1 MSGTEIL
8 APAGSL
14 ESLKA
19 AVNCGADAVY
29 IGGKQF
35 SARQN
40 AANFDNAE
48 LKQAADL
55 CHLHNIKI
63 YLTVNTIIF
72 DNQVNEFAEFIKN
85 AANAGIDAFIVQDF
99 GAAEIIR
106 VFERLPV
113 LKHAEIIRN
122 IVPDANI
129 HGSTQMTI
137 HSVKGAQLLKELGFK
152 RVVIS
157 RELTEKQIQE
167 ICSTGIETEV
177 FVHGALCMCM
187 SGQCYLSSLIG
198 QRSANRGFC
207 AQPCRLP
214 YSVYKNPQFNGLSLK
229 DLSLVNHLQK
239 LSDIGVFSL
248 KIEGRM
254 KRPEYVAAAV
264 CACRQSLNG
273 QTPDMALLRSIFSR
287 SGFTDG
293 YFTGKF
299 SNMFGSRE
307 KEDVIAAKDILPDI
321 RKKYSHEKKS
331 GKLDF
336 YAEIKKD
343 NPVKLTVSDDCDS
356 VTVTGEIPETAIN
369 KPIDF
374 TYLERQ
380 LSKLGGTIY
389 QFGNLNADID
399 DGLSLSAK
407 TINAL
412 RRNAVEALNLKSIKR
427 NTPEY
432 ICVPLDI
439 DPENKIE
446 SLKEIRVRISNQ
458 NQLDAVS
465 EADRIIIPTN
475 VFLNNRYEN
484 ISKIII
490 EPPRFIYNE
499 AEIFGV
505 LKKCKSLGAEHLMCS
520 NPAYIKIGK
529 ELGFKLHGDFGLNTA
544 NSYSLNFLK
553 KMNFEDTV
561 LSFEMKLKQISSL
574 RKAISTG
581 IIAYGYLPVM
591 LTKNCPIKNEVGCE
605 KCKKIIFDRTGRA
618 NKIVCH
624 GNYTEILNAQALYL
638 ADRLEDL
645 KNISFITLYFTDEGP
660 DEIKKIIDEY
670 RFGYS
675 SKDNITRGL
684 YYRGVI

>member
-40 AANFDNAE
+40 AVNFDNAE
-48 LKQAADL
+48 LKQATDL

-99 GAAEIIR
+99 GA
-106 VFERLPV
+106 
-113 LKHAEIIRN
+113 AEIIRN

-167 ICSTGIETEV
+167 ICSTEIETEV

-254 KRPEYVAAAV
+254 KRPEYVAAAI

-389 QFGNLNADID
+389 KFGNLSADID

-439 DPENKIE
+439 GLENKIE
-446 SLKEIRVRISNQ
+446 SLKEIRTRISNQ

-505 LKKCKSLGAEHLMCS
+505 LKKCKNLGAEHLMCS

>member
-99 GAAEIIR
+99 GA
-106 VFERLPV
+106 
-113 LKHAEIIRN
+113 AEIIRN

-343 NPVKLTVSDDCDS
+343 SPVKLTVSDGCDS

-389 QFGNLNADID
+389 KFGNLNADID
-399 DGLSLSAK
+399 DCLSLSAK

-505 LKKCKSLGAEHLMCS
+505 LKKCKNLGAEHLMCS

-561 LSFEMKLKQISSL
+561 LSFEMKLKQISLL
-574 RKAISTG
+574 RKSIATG

-675 SKDNITRGL
+675 AKDNITRGL

>member
-99 GAAEIIR
+99 GA
-106 VFERLPV
+106 
-113 LKHAEIIRN
+113 AEIIRN

-356 VTVTGEIPETAIN
+356 VTVTGEIPETAIK

-675 SKDNITRGL
+675 AKDNITRGL

>member
-99 GAAEIIR
+99 GA
-106 VFERLPV
+106 
-113 LKHAEIIRN
+113 AEIIRN

-356 VTVTGEIPETAIN
+356 VTVTGEIPETAIK

-645 KNISFITLYFTDEGP
+645 KNISFITLYFTDERP

>member
-106 VFERLPV
+106 
-113 LKHAEIIRN
+113 N
-122 IVPDANI
+122 IVPAANI

-591 LTKNCPIKNEVGCE
+591 LPKNCPIKNEVGCE

>member
-48 LKQAADL
+48 LKQATDL

-99 GAAEIIR
+99 GA
-106 VFERLPV
+106 
-113 LKHAEIIRN
+113 AEIIRN

-167 ICSTGIETEV
+167 ICSTEIETEV

-254 KRPEYVAAAV
+254 KRPEYVAAAI

-356 VTVTGEIPETAIN
+356 VTVTGEIPETAIK

-412 RRNAVEALNLKSIKR
+412 RRNAVEALNLKAIKR

>member
-1 MSGTEIL
+1 MTYLREKTVCFTGHRPEKLPGYGETENASLNVIRSMLYYQIYQSAEEGYKYFISGLARGVDLWAAEYVLEVKNRFPDIKLICAKPFAAHGENFKNQDLWSLSNVIEKADELICVSESYSRDCYRLRNQYMVDRSSKLIAVVDDYKSGT
-8 APAGSL
+8 
-14 ESLKA
+14 
-19 AVNCGADAVY
+19 
-29 IGGKQF
+29 
-35 SARQN
+35 
-40 AANFDNAE
+40 
-48 LKQAADL
+48 
-55 CHLHNIKI
+55 
-63 YLTVNTIIF
+63 
-72 DNQVNEFAEFIKN
+72 
-85 AANAGIDAFIVQDF
+85 
-99 GAAEIIR
+99 
-106 VFERLPV
+106 
-113 LKHAEIIRN
+113 
-122 IVPDANI
+122 
-129 HGSTQMTI
+129 
-137 HSVKGAQLLKELGFK
+137 
-152 RVVIS
+152 
-157 RELTEKQIQE
+157 
-167 ICSTGIETEV
+167 
-177 FVHGALCMCM
+177 
-187 SGQCYLSSLIG
+187 
-198 QRSANRGFC
+198 
-207 AQPCRLP
+207 
-214 YSVYKNPQFNGLSLK
+214 
-229 DLSLVNHLQK
+229 
-239 LSDIGVFSL
+239 
-248 KIEGRM
+248 
-254 KRPEYVAAAV
+254 
-264 CACRQSLNG
+264 G
-273 QTPDMALLRSIFSR
+273 QT
-287 SGFTDG
+287 
-293 YFTGKF
+293 
-299 SNMFGSRE
+299 
-307 KEDVIAAKDILPDI
+307 
-321 RKKYSHEKKS
+321 
-331 GKLDF
+331 
-336 YAEIKKD
+336 
-343 NPVKLTVSDDCDS
+343 
-356 VTVTGEIPETAIN
+356 
-369 KPIDF
+369 
-374 TYLERQ
+374 
-380 LSKLGGTIY
+380 
-389 QFGNLNADID
+389 
-399 DGLSLSAK
+399 
-407 TINAL
+407 
-412 RRNAVEALNLKSIKR
+412 IKR

>member
-106 VFERLPV
+106 
-113 LKHAEIIRN
+113 N

-214 YSVYKNPQFNGLSLK
+214 YSVHKNPQFNGLSLK

>member
-99 GAAEIIR
+99 GA
-106 VFERLPV
+106 
-113 LKHAEIIRN
+113 AEIIRN

-645 KNISFITLYFTDEGP
+645 KNISFITLYFTAEGP

>member
-99 GAAEIIR
+99 GA
-106 VFERLPV
+106 
-113 LKHAEIIRN
+113 AEIIRN

-331 GKLDF
+331 GNLDF

-389 QFGNLNADID
+389 KFGNLSADID

-412 RRNAVEALNLKSIKR
+412 RRNAVEALNLKAIKR

-520 NPAYIKIGK
+520 NPTYIKIGK

-624 GNYTEILNAQALYL
+624 GNYTEILNAQPLYL

>member
-99 GAAEIIR
+99 GA
-106 VFERLPV
+106 
-113 LKHAEIIRN
+113 AEIIRN

-544 NSYSLNFLK
+544 NLYSLNFLK

>member
-29 IGGKQF
+29 IGGQQF

-99 GAAEIIR
+99 GA
-106 VFERLPV
+106 
-113 LKHAEIIRN
+113 AEIIRN

>member
-48 LKQAADL
+48 LKQATDL

-99 GAAEIIR
+99 GA
-106 VFERLPV
+106 
-113 LKHAEIIRN
+113 AEIIRN

-167 ICSTGIETEV
+167 ICSTEIETEV

-254 KRPEYVAAAV
+254 KRPEYVAAAI

-356 VTVTGEIPETAIN
+356 VTVTGEIPETAIK

>member
-1 MSGTEIL
+1 MSGVEIL
-8 APAGSL
+8 APAGSF

-40 AANFDNAE
+40 AANFDDAE

-72 DNQVNEFAEFIKN
+72 DNQINEFAEFITN
-85 AANAGIDAFIVQDF
+85 ASHAGIDAFIVQDL
-99 GAAEIIR
+99 GA
-106 VFERLPV
+106 
-113 LKHAEIIRN
+113 AEIIRN

-137 HSVKGAQLLKELGFK
+137 HTVKGAKLLKELGFK

-157 RELTEKQIQE
+157 RELTEKQIRE
-167 ICSTGIETEV
+167 ICSAGIEVEV

-214 YSVYKNPQFNGLSLK
+214 YSVYKNPRFNGLSLK

-254 KRPEYVAAAV
+254 KRPEYVAATV
-264 CACRQSLNG
+264 CACRESLNG
-273 QTPDMALLRSIFSR
+273 QTPDMALLKSIFSR
-287 SGFTDG
+287 NGFTDG
-293 YFTGKF
+293 YFTGSF

-307 KEDVIAAKDILPDI
+307 KEDVISAKDILPDI
-321 RKKYSHEKKS
+321 RKKYDHEKKS

-336 YAEIKKD
+336 YAEIKTGR
-343 NPVKLTVSDDCDS
+343 PVKLTVSDGLEY
-356 VTVTGEIPETAIN
+356 VTVSGEIPETAIN

-389 QFGNLNADID
+389 EFDSLRADID
-399 DGLSLSAK
+399 SGLSLSAK
-407 TINAL
+407 AINAL
-412 RRNAVEALNLKSIKR
+412 RRNAVEELNLKSIKR

-432 ICVPLDI
+432 NCVPLDI
-439 DPENKIE
+439 DLENKIE
-446 SLKEIRVRISNQ
+446 KLNEFRMRISHE

-465 EADRIIIPTN
+465 DADRIIIPMD
-475 VFLNNRYEN
+475 VFLKSGYKD
-484 ISKIII
+484 ITKIII
-490 EPPRFIYNE
+490 EPPRFIYDE
-499 AEIFGV
+499 EKIFNI
-505 LKKCKSLGAEHLMCS
+505 LKKCRSLGAQHLMCG
-520 NPAYIKIGK
+520 NLAYIKTGK
-529 ELGFKLHGDFGLNTA
+529 ELDFKLHGDFGLNSA

-561 LSFEMKLKQISSL
+561 LSFEMKLKQITLLNKS
-574 RKAISTG
+574 ISTG

-591 LTKNCPIKNEVGCE
+591 ITKNCPIKNEVGCE
-605 KCKKIIFDRTGRA
+605 KCKKIIYDRTGRA

-624 GNYTEILNAQALYL
+624 GNYTEILNAQPLYL

-645 KNISFITLYFTDEGP
+645 KNNSFITLYFTDESP
-660 DEIKKIIDEY
+660 DEIKKIINEY
-670 RFGYS
+670 RCGGYA
-675 SKDNITRGL
+675 KDNITRGL
-684 YYRGVI
+684 YYRGII

>member
-99 GAAEIIR
+99 GA
-106 VFERLPV
+106 
-113 LKHAEIIRN
+113 AEIIRN

-356 VTVTGEIPETAIN
+356 VTVTGEIPETAIK

-439 DPENKIE
+439 GLENKIE

-475 VFLNNRYEN
+475 VFLHNRYEN

-605 KCKKIIFDRTGRA
+605 KYKKIIFDRTGRA

-675 SKDNITRGL
+675 AKDNITRGL

>member
-48 LKQAADL
+48 LKQATDL

-106 VFERLPV
+106 
-113 LKHAEIIRN
+113 N

-137 HSVKGAQLLKELGFK
+137 HSVKGAQLLKELEFK

-356 VTVTGEIPETAIN
+356 VTVTGEIPETAIK

-389 QFGNLNADID
+389 KFGNLSADID

-490 EPPRFIYNE
+490 EPLRFIYNE

>member
-106 VFERLPV
+106 
-113 LKHAEIIRN
+113 N

-167 ICSTGIETEV
+167 ICSTEIETEV

-254 KRPEYVAAAV
+254 KRPEYVAAAI

-343 NPVKLTVSDDCDS
+343 SPVKLTVSDDCDS
-356 VTVTGEIPETAIN
+356 VTVTGEIPETAIK

-399 DGLSLSAK
+399 EGLILSAK
-407 TINAL
+407 SINAL
-412 RRNAVEALNLKSIKR
+412 RREAVELLDQKTIKR

-675 SKDNITRGL
+675 AKDNITRGL

>member
-99 GAAEIIR
+99 GA
-106 VFERLPV
+106 
-113 LKHAEIIRN
+113 AEIIRN

-343 NPVKLTVSDDCDS
+343 SPVKLTVSDSFES
-356 VTVTGEIPETAIN
+356 VTVYGEIPETAIK

-389 QFGNLNADID
+389 KFGNLSADID

-675 SKDNITRGL
+675 AKDNITRGL

>member
-99 GAAEIIR
+99 GA
-106 VFERLPV
+106 
-113 LKHAEIIRN
+113 AEIIRN

-336 YAEIKKD
+336 FAEIKKY

-356 VTVTGEIPETAIN
+356 VTVTGEIPETAIK

-670 RFGYS
+670 RFG

>member
-99 GAAEIIR
+99 GA
-106 VFERLPV
+106 
-113 LKHAEIIRN
+113 AEIIRN

-389 QFGNLNADID
+389 KFGNLSADID

>member
-99 GAAEIIR
+99 GA
-106 VFERLPV
+106 
-113 LKHAEIIRN
+113 AEIIRN

-356 VTVTGEIPETAIN
+356 VTVTGEIPETAIK

-439 DPENKIE
+439 GLENKIE

-505 LKKCKSLGAEHLMCS
+505 LKKCKSLGAEHLM
-520 NPAYIKIGK
+520 
-529 ELGFKLHGDFGLNTA
+529 
-544 NSYSLNFLK
+544 
-553 KMNFEDTV
+553 
-561 LSFEMKLKQISSL
+561 
-574 RKAISTG
+574 
-581 IIAYGYLPVM
+581 
-591 LTKNCPIKNEVGCE
+591 
-605 KCKKIIFDRTGRA
+605 
-618 NKIVCH
+618 
-624 GNYTEILNAQALYL
+624 
-638 ADRLEDL
+638 
-645 KNISFITLYFTDEGP
+645 
-660 DEIKKIIDEY
+660 
-670 RFGYS
+670 
-675 SKDNITRGL
+675 
-684 YYRGVI
+684 

>member
-99 GAAEIIR
+99 GA
-106 VFERLPV
+106 
-113 LKHAEIIRN
+113 AEIIRN

-248 KIEGRM
+248 NIEGRM

>member
-48 LKQAADL
+48 LKQATDL

-99 GAAEIIR
+99 GA
-106 VFERLPV
+106 
-113 LKHAEIIRN
+113 AEIIRN

-167 ICSTGIETEV
+167 ICSTEIETEV

-207 AQPCRLP
+207 AQPCRLQ

-343 NPVKLTVSDDCDS
+343 SPVKLTVSDGCDS
-356 VTVTGEIPETAIN
+356 VTVTEEIPETAIK

-407 TINAL
+407 TINQCF
-412 RRNAVEALNLKSIKR
+412 E
-427 NTPEY
+427 
-432 ICVPLDI
+432 
-439 DPENKIE
+439 
-446 SLKEIRVRISNQ
+446 
-458 NQLDAVS
+458 
-465 EADRIIIPTN
+465 
-475 VFLNNRYEN
+475 
-484 ISKIII
+484 
-490 EPPRFIYNE
+490 
-499 AEIFGV
+499 
-505 LKKCKSLGAEHLMCS
+505 KKC
-520 NPAYIKIGK
+520 
-529 ELGFKLHGDFGLNTA
+529 
-544 NSYSLNFLK
+544 
-553 KMNFEDTV
+553 
-561 LSFEMKLKQISSL
+561 
-574 RKAISTG
+574 R
-581 IIAYGYLPVM
+581 
-591 LTKNCPIKNEVGCE
+591 
-605 KCKKIIFDRTGRA
+605 
-618 NKIVCH
+618 
-624 GNYTEILNAQALYL
+624 
-638 ADRLEDL
+638 
-645 KNISFITLYFTDEGP
+645 
-660 DEIKKIIDEY
+660 
-670 RFGYS
+670 
-675 SKDNITRGL
+675 
-684 YYRGVI
+684 

>member
-48 LKQAADL
+48 LKQATDL

-99 GAAEIIR
+99 GA
-106 VFERLPV
+106 
-113 LKHAEIIRN
+113 AEIIRN

-343 NPVKLTVSDDCDS
+343 SPVKLTVSDSFES
-356 VTVTGEIPETAIN
+356 VTVYGEIPETAIK

-389 QFGNLNADID
+389 KFGNLSADID

-675 SKDNITRGL
+675 AKDNITRGL

>member
-99 GAAEIIR
+99 GA
-106 VFERLPV
+106 
-113 LKHAEIIRN
+113 AEIIRN

-389 QFGNLNADID
+389 KFGNLSADID

-412 RRNAVEALNLKSIKR
+412 RRNAVEALNLKAIKR

>member
-106 VFERLPV
+106 
-113 LKHAEIIRN
+113 N

-167 ICSTGIETEV
+167 IWSTGIETEV

-356 VTVTGEIPETAIN
+356 VTVTGEIPETAIK

-389 QFGNLNADID
+389 KFGNLSADID

-675 SKDNITRGL
+675 AKDNITRGL

>member
-99 GAAEIIR
+99 GA
-106 VFERLPV
+106 
-113 LKHAEIIRN
+113 AEIIRN

-343 NPVKLTVSDDCDS
+343 SPVKLTVSDGCDS

-389 QFGNLNADID
+389 KFGNLNADID
-399 DGLSLSAK
+399 DCLSLSAK

-561 LSFEMKLKQISSL
+561 LSFEMKLKQISLL
-574 RKAISTG
+574 RKSIATG

-675 SKDNITRGL
+675 AKDNITRGL

>member
-99 GAAEIIR
+99 GA
-106 VFERLPV
+106 
-113 LKHAEIIRN
+113 AEIIRN

-356 VTVTGEIPETAIN
+356 VTVTGEIPETAI
-369 KPIDF
+369 KKTIDF

>member
-99 GAAEIIR
+99 GA
-106 VFERLPV
+106 
-113 LKHAEIIRN
+113 AEIIRN

-356 VTVTGEIPETAIN
+356 VTVTGEIPETAIK

-561 LSFEMKLKQISSL
+561 LSFEMKLKQISLL
-574 RKAISTG
+574 RKSIATG

-675 SKDNITRGL
+675 AKDNITRGL